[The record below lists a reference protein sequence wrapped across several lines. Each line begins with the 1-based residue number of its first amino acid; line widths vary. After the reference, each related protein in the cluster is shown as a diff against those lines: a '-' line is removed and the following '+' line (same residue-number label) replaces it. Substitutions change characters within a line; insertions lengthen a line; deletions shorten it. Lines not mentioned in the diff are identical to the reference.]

1 MSKIWAKKEGHRKTR
16 ALVIVKV
23 KNLQRGTANAVV
35 LGEKPQ
41 DASAEIDMV
50 LPWAGFNAFL
60 CMPAMRRTIF
70 LRRSILR
77 ARKAKK
83 EGHWKTRA
91 LISVKVKNLQRGT
104 ANAVELGGKAT
115 MCISYVRYG
124 GLMGKR
130 QPLFVHASHAFNA

>member
-1 MSKIWAKKEGHRKTR
+1 
-16 ALVIVKV
+16 VKV

-35 LGEKPQ
+35 LGEKPRN
-41 DASAEIDMV
+41 ASAERDMV

-60 CMPAMRRTIF
+60 CMPAMRRTNF
-70 LRRSILR
+70 LRCSI
-77 ARKAKK
+77 ASVGKAKK
-83 EGHWKTRA
+83 EGRWKTRA

-130 QPLFVHASHAFNA
+130 QPTFAHVSHALSA

>member
-1 MSKIWAKKEGHRKTR
+1 RKTR

-41 DASAEIDMV
+41 DASAERNMV

-70 LRRSILR
+70 LRRSISW
-77 ARKAKK
+77 AGKGKK
-83 EGHWKTRA
+83 RGPLENQGPYKCEGQKPPEGN
-91 LISVKVKNLQRGT
+91 S
-104 ANAVELGGKAT
+104 
-115 MCISYVRYG
+115 
-124 GLMGKR
+124 
-130 QPLFVHASHAFNA
+130 

>member
-1 MSKIWAKKEGHRKTR
+1 M
-16 ALVIVKV
+16 KV

-41 DASAEIDMV
+41 NASAGMDMV
-50 LPWAGFNAFL
+50 LPCAGFNAFL
-60 CMPAMRRTIF
+60 CMSAMRRTIF
-70 LRRSILR
+70 LRCGIYRGG
-77 ARKAKK
+77 KAKK

-124 GLMGKR
+124 RLMGKQ
-130 QPLFVHASHAFNA
+130 QPFFVHASHAPSA